1 MKWSLEEENILKEN
15 YKVKNKSE
23 LLDLFPNRTWKAIK
37 NKANSM
43 NIKSKN
49 DYEDARGRL
58 IGLATNRQNW
68 INALEKFNVMDPY
81 IERKNA

>member
-49 DYEDARGRL
+49 DYEKIPEDEL
-58 IGLATNRQNW
+58 YKTIDN
-68 INALEKFNVMDPY
+68 IVYK
-81 IERKNA
+81 K